1 MGTIG
6 ISPTIHAMAKAAY
19 DASRSKK
26 GETETIKRIVE
37 AIKPGCYVLVEV
49 GVDQAIIA
57 AHQRK
62 REIEGFAAAA
72 KLKG

>member
-1 MGTIG
+1 MDSIG
-6 ISPTIHAMAKAAY
+6 ILPTLQAMAKAAY
-19 DASRSKK
+19 AASRGKK
-26 GETETIKRIVE
+26 SEAETLKRIVE
-37 AIKPGCYVLVEV
+37 AIKPGGYVLVDV